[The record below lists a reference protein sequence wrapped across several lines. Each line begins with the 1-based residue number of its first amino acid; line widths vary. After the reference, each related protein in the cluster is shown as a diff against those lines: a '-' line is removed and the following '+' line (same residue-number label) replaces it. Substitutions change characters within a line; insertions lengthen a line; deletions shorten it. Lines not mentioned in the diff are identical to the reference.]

1 MFPLAIRLII
11 SLALIVGSSALGA
24 QSPVAYGAPISIDAA
39 KRASAAAIALG
50 REKNW
55 TIAVA
60 IVDPGGILVYFERMD
75 ATQNGSAAVA
85 LDKAR
90 SAALFKR
97 PTKWFQDAL
106 AAGGEGLRML
116 ELQGAVPIDGG
127 IPLVVDGKIVGAIGV
142 SGASSAQDGQAAQ
155 AGVDAVSRGS

>member
-1 MFPLAIRLII
+1 ML
-11 SLALIVGSSALGA
+11 SLATRGIVFFALTVGSSALGA
-24 QSPVAYGAPISIDAA
+24 QAPIPYGAPVTLDAA
-39 KRASAAAIALG
+39 KRASAAAIAMA

-85 LDKAR
+85 IDKAR

-97 PTKWFQDAL
+97 PTKWFHDAL
-106 AAGGEGLRML
+106 AAGGEGWRML
-116 ELQGAVPIDGG
+116 QLQGAVAIDGG

-142 SGASSAQDGQAAQ
+142 SGASSSQDGQAAQ
-155 AGVDAVSRGS
+155 AGVDAVSRGN

>member
-1 MFPLAIRLII
+1 MSSLAIRLVFL
-11 SLALIVGSSALGA
+11 STVALGSSAVGA
-24 QSPVAYGAPISIDAA
+24 QTPVEYGAPITVDAA
-39 KRASAAAIALG
+39 KRASAAAIAVA

-75 ATQNGSAAVA
+75 ATQNGSSVVA
-85 LDKAR
+85 MDKAR

-97 PTKWFQDAL
+97 PTKWFHDAL

-116 ELQGAVPIDGG
+116 QLQGAVAIDGG
-127 IPLVVDGKIVGAIGV
+127 IPLVIDGKIVGAIGV

-155 AGVDAVSRGS
+155 AGVDAVLRGN